1 MSVKLRIAVSEE
13 KYAALRDYLMERGVE
28 LGEDGEFLVTE
39 ASRYPA
45 FLSARDE
52 KKERVRLSAEEVL
65 YIEAFG
71 KEIEIH
77 TPAGTYYAQDR
88 MYELEAL
95 LDPAKF
101 IRVSKSVIVS
111 GKHVKKIRPSLSMK
125 FILTL
130 SDGTLVDVTR
140 SYYGDFRRFFN
151 I

>member
-13 KYAALRDYLMERGVE
+13 KYDALREYLTARGVE
-28 LGEDGEFLVTE
+28 IGEDGEYLVTE

-45 FLSARDE
+45 FLSARNE
-52 KKERVRLSAEEVL
+52 KKERIRLSADEVL

-77 TPAGTYYAQDR
+77 TPADTYYAQDR

-125 FILTL
+125 YILTL
-130 SDGTLVDVTR
+130 TDGTLVDVTR